1 MNTKRFFPV
10 IHCIDPFEEQG
21 IGHAIHNTKIAA
33 KNGADGVFL
42 IGHSMNYRSLCD
54 IYEQVRKQFPDIWIG
69 INFLDITG
77 TNAWSLLTRVVNTC
91 YKLNALWLDTL
102 PEERFQIMKLGTFDS
117 VEVFGG
123 VAFKYIDPD
132 IRGEQLKESC
142 NKALQVVDV
151 ITTSGTKTGSA
162 PDTQKLE
169 EIRRNIGNE
178 TRLALASGVTEE
190 NVSLFLPTVDTFLVA
205 SSIIERRK
213 DLGNHEYLIPEKVK
227 SLAVKIHS

>member
-1 MNTKRFFPV
+1 V
-10 IHCIDPFEEQG
+10 DPFEKQG
-21 IGHAIHNTKIAA
+21 VGHAIHNAKIAME
-33 KNGADGVFL
+33 NGADGVFL
-42 IGHSMNYRSLCD
+42 IGHSMNYRSLCN
-54 IYEQVRKQFPDIWIG
+54 IYEQVRKQFPNIWIG

-77 TNAWSLLTRVVNTC
+77 ANAWNLLTRVTNTC
-91 YKLNALWLDTL
+91 YKLNALWLDNL
-102 PEERFQIMKLGTFDS
+102 PEERFQIQKLGTFDS
-117 VEVFGG
+117 IEVFGG

-132 IRGEQLKESC
+132 ICGQQLKDSC
-142 NKALQVVDV
+142 NKALRTVDV

-162 PDTQKLE
+162 PDTEKLE

-213 DLGNHEYLIPEKVK
+213 DLGNHEYFIPEKVM
-227 SLAVKIHS
+227 SLATEIHK

>member
-1 MNTKRFFPV
+1 MNLLSLKRFFPV
-10 IHCIDPFEEQG
+10 IHCIDPFYRG
-21 IGHAIHNTKIAA
+21 GTAHAIHNTRIAMNN
-33 KNGADGVFL
+33 KADGVFL
-42 IGHSMNYRSLCD
+42 IGHKMDRTALSY
-54 IYEQVRKQFPDIWIG
+54 IYEQIRKQAPNIWIG
-69 INFLDITG
+69 INFLDV
-77 TNAWSLLTRVVNTC
+77 TNFVTLEGLVKGC
-91 YKLNALWLDTL
+91 PGINALWIDTL
-102 PEERFQIMKLGTFDS
+102 PDERLDVPSS

-132 IRGEQLKESC
+132 IRGEQLTESC

-169 EIRRNIGNE
+169 EIRSNIGNKPC
-178 TRLALASGVTEE
+178 LALASGVTEK

-213 DLGNHEYLIPEKVK
+213 DLGNHEYIIPEKV
-227 SLAVKIHS
+227 LALATKIHS